1 MKLIVT
7 ALLTVS
13 TMALVSDEATAG
25 RKTFIKQQ
33 RQAAQRSLKA
43 NNQARRDIHR
53 VASKVLPNYQHRQ
66 LHQTLRNHAVQDR
79 QFNRDYQQQL
89 RSIPRYRSSFG
100 YNPYGFGGS
109 GIGISSRGITFSR
122 PGFSISF
129 GR

>member
-7 ALLTVS
+7 ALLTLS
-13 TMALVSDEATAG
+13 TMAIVNNEATAG

-53 VASKVLPNYQHRQ
+53 VASKVLPNYQHRE
-66 LHQTLRNHAVQDR
+66 LHQTLRSHAAQDR
-79 QFNRDYQQQL
+79 QFNRDYQRQL
-89 RSIPRYRSSFG
+89 RSIPRYGSPYG
-100 YNPYGFGGS
+100 YSPYGFGGS